1 MEGVKVNNVEA
12 LKAQGMNPVAVGE
25 TISSL
30 FSNMI
35 FALGLVHCDPVS
47 ADWIDVGSMCA
58 TRHSPNKKP
67 TRTRS
72 TPATS

>member
-25 TISSL
+25 TISTL

-47 ADWIDVGSMCA
+47 AHWIDV
-58 TRHSPNKKP
+58 R
-67 TRTRS
+67 
-72 TPATS
+72 